1 MVGAGVVG
9 KPDPLMG
16 EEVVAFV
23 QLRPGAALASDDIV
37 RYAKARLSGAKY
49 PRDVR
54 IVGTLPLTSVFKLD
68 RKALR
73 TLI

>member
-1 MVGAGVVG
+1 KDAR
-9 KPDPLMG
+9 MG

-23 QLRPGAALASDDIV
+23 QLRPGAALTSEDV
-37 RYAKARLSGAKY
+37 VEYAKGRLSGAKY

-54 IVGTLPLTSVFKLD
+54 IVDTLPLTSVFKLD

-73 TLI
+73 TFL